1 MRSNFLSGNM
11 RPLKKFHW
19 WTLSNRL
26 LKKKN
31 SNSFQAF
38 KWLAKQ
44 PRLFLLQCPSFP
56 GLKVLIPGLLHAIT
70 GTCWGQCLWKVPG
83 FPEQPLWYLGIN
95 LTSLTTSSAIKEKIN
110 NSQMC
115 CLEPHRINTV
125 ILPSS
130 GVISLPFL
138 QPSKFTFP
146 KGILW
151 PAPRHLTPDQE
162 IQTRN
167 ISSSATLKSFKRFFF
182 FCLADKIYFG
192 PCCFSPTTLL

>member
-1 MRSNFLSGNM
+1 MSFLSWAESPHP
-11 RPLKKFHW
+11 RPAACNYR
-19 WTLSNRL
+19 SL
-26 LKKKN
+26 L
-31 SNSFQAF
+31 
-38 KWLAKQ
+38 
-44 PRLFLLQCPSFP
+44 
-56 GLKVLIPGLLHAIT
+56 T
-70 GTCWGQCLWKVPG
+70 GCAETNAS
-83 FPEQPLWYLGIN
+83 ERYLGIN
-95 LTSLTTSSAIKEKIN
+95 LTSLTTSSAIKETIN

-125 ILPSS
+125 IWPSS
-130 GVISLPFL
+130 ALISLSFL

-167 ISSSATLKSFKRFFF
+167 ISSSATLKPFKRYIYLF

-192 PCCFSPTTLL
+192 PCCFSPITLL